1 MVQELRN
8 SDTTLKTKMNLMD
21 WLARNSEFLSPEAI
35 TKCLM
40 AYKEL
45 YNFENLAQRNTYIKA
60 KTNSEAIITVS
71 NLINHANKLQR
82 GDETNSR
89 LAILL
94 SIYEPLLINDYNLER
109 ALQPKYRIVEVL
121 SGIVKM
127 PQNLKR
133 AFLEVEEDDPRTKVP
148 VHLKYAIRCL
158 TSCMRSNN
166 GVTTFVSSQS
176 AVGQVLE
183 FLEFTKDEEI

>member
-8 SDTTLKTKMNLMD
+8 TDTVLKTKMNLMD

-35 TKCLM
+35 TKCLL

-82 GDETNSR
+82 GEETSSR

-109 ALQPKYRIVEVL
+109 ALQPKYRIVETL
-121 SGIVKM
+121 SSIVKM
-127 PQNLKR
+127 PQSLKR
-133 AFLEVEEDDPRTKVP
+133 AFLEVEEDDPRNKVP
-148 VHLKYAIRCL
+148 IHLKYAIRCL

-166 GVTTFVSSQS
+166 GVTTFVSAES
-176 AVGQVLE
+176 AVG
-183 FLEFTKDEEI
+183 